1 MVQGCLS
8 LQLYIIIDIVDC
20 TIETFQEK
28 SIANRVHQF
37 VAGDRE
43 HECSLEI
50 YKMLETIGTQIAEAG
65 YSPKI
70 SSVLHDIGEEEKEN
84 VVKEHSERLAIAY
97 GMLVTKVG
105 DCIRIVKNL
114 RVCEDCHEASKMIS
128 KVFDREI
135 IVRDYSRFHH
145 FKEGKCSCLDYW

>member
-1 MVQGCLS
+1 MVRVQRLMVEQNTNKVAGWSLIEAQG
-8 LQLYIIIDIVDC
+8 
-20 TIETFQEK
+20 
-28 SIANRVHQF
+28 RVHQF

-43 HECSLEI
+43 HEHSLEI
-50 YKMLETIGTQIAEAG
+50 YKMLETIGTRIAEAG

-114 RVCEDCHEASKMIS
+114 RVCEDCHEASKIIS
-128 KVFDREI
+128 KVFEREI
-135 IVRDYSRFHH
+135 IVRDYSGFHH

>member
-1 MVQGCLS
+1 
-8 LQLYIIIDIVDC
+8 
-20 TIETFQEK
+20 
-28 SIANRVHQF
+28 
-37 VAGDRE
+37 
-43 HECSLEI
+43 
-50 YKMLETIGTQIAEAG
+50 MLETIGTRIAEAG
-65 YSPKI
+65 YTPRI

-105 DCIRIVKNL
+105 DCIRIMKNL

-128 KVFDREI
+128 KVFEREI